1 MCAETELFDEKQQ
14 LFDLM
19 FQKLGDKCKEVLQ
32 LSFSLQFME
41 EVAKTECNL
50 LCPQEEI
57 LCTGQSQ
64 WIQETNRFKSLKN

>member
-1 MCAETELFDEKQQ
+1 VPETELFDEKQQ

-57 LCTGQSQ
+57 LVYRTVSVDSRNQS
-64 WIQETNRFKSLKN
+64 L